1 MKILKVK
8 NFNMKRTP
16 KMKKTPNKLGLYWA
30 KLSSSWDWT
39 LLQLISIKQV
49 VTSGEL
55 LNTQSPKS
63 HCVLLAS

>member
-1 MKILKVK
+1 MEAK
-8 NFNMKRTP
+8 KRE
-16 KMKKTPNKLGLYWA
+16 NKLGLYWA
-30 KLSSSWDWT
+30 KLSSSWDWK

-63 HCVLLAS
+63 HRTLLAS

>member
-1 MKILKVK
+1 MILNHNKIKLLMEGVK
-8 NFNMKRTP
+8 
-16 KMKKTPNKLGLYWA
+16 NKLGLYWA

-63 HCVLLAS
+63 HRTLLAS